1 MIEPGEIETHLQF
14 LDVPKNVVAFTIT
27 RPDEQESLEEIC
39 VIFNASRKEEV
50 VDVPTGEWSVYV
62 NKEKAGTK
70 SLDKIKGGSIKVPS
84 IGAIVLGR

>member
-27 RPDEQESLEEIC
+27 KPDEQESLKEVC
-39 VIFNASRKEEV
+39 VIFNASRKEEE
-50 VDVPTGEWSVYV
+50 VDIPSGDWSVYV
-62 NKEKAGTK
+62 NKEKAGIK
-70 SLDKIKGGSIKVPS
+70 PLDPIKGGSIKVPS